1 MFKRRGTI
9 NHSHL
14 QDYLNLRNN
23 HFKHLSTQQS
33 ALLVHEHFDW
43 LKGLKKNVKN
53 NKKKLKKT

>member
-43 LKGLKKNVKN
+43 LKGLKKKKNVKN
-53 NKKKLKKT
+53 N